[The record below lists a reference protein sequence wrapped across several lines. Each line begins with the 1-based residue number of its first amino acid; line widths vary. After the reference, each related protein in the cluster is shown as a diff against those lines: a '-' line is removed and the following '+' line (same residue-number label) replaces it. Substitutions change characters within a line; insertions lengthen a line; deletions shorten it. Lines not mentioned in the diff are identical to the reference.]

1 MLNIATNVVQEH
13 QLLRSKVIFLLTS
26 NQSKCKV
33 QSAKLKI
40 QRKNKGENVYYRMLF
55 VTTFRKNNTMTK
67 MATEWR

>member
-33 QSAKLKI
+33 QSTKLKI